1 MEKAANLIQKA
12 INGIVFILFVMVTI
26 IMTVN
31 VFGRFLQPYVPD
43 GINVQITWADEFV
56 KFAILWIV
64 WLGSSVII
72 LDKGHFSLHF
82 LTRKYPDLKILKAI
96 QFLSTIILAAVLIY
110 YGVEV
115 SIELSILKTPS
126 LQISKMYVYMIVPL
140 TGLLMIFFEFAA
152 LGRKGNDR
160 LRE

>member
-152 LGRKGNDR
+152 LRKGNDR
-160 LRE
+160 MRE